1 MLSSR
6 RIKKGKIR
14 VEISETDSIAQKNC
28 IAEKGGMHLE
38 VEMD

>member
-1 MLSSR
+1 MIYVR

-14 VEISETDSIAQKNC
+14 VEISETDSIAEKNC